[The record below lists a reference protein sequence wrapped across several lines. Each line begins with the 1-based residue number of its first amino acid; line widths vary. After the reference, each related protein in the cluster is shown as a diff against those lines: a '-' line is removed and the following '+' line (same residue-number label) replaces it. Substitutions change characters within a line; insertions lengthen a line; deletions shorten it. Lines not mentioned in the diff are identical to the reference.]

1 MKFLKSQKNKI
12 FALTPFFA
20 SILILTAIFVLPV
33 LVSAQEPASIVPTT
47 CGGKNQ
53 PECGFEHL
61 MLLAKNIM
69 NFLITVSIP
78 LAAIAFAYAGYL
90 MLTAAGSESQISH
103 AREIFTKVLIGFVF
117 VLGAWLIVWT
127 ITTTLLCD
135 RATSSSCS
143 FYNLLG
149 S

>member
-1 MKFLKSQKNKI
+1 MKFLKSKKMKVGLI
-12 FALTPFFA
+12 ATFLLVI
-20 SILILTAIFVLPV
+20 ILIVPV
-33 LVSAQEPASIVPTT
+33 LVSAADPVVVPTN
-47 CGGKNQ
+47 CGGKGQ
-53 PECGFEHL
+53 PECGFNDL
-61 MLLAKNIM
+61 MVLAKNVM

-117 VLGAWLIVWT
+117 VLSAWLIVWT

-135 RATSSSCS
+135 TATSSSCG